1 MEIPETMLEVLKKDG
16 VVAIA
21 TLGPDGP
28 HMVNT
33 WNSYIQVAA
42 DGRLLIPAGYFHK
55 TETNIAANNTV
66 LVTLG
71 SSKVRGLNGAGTG
84 FLVKG
89 REGISGGFVLSK
101 PSNNIHVSEVLKA
114 VDPGRSLFACAEIRQ
129 NCALFGAIP
138 PRWAVTGPCRI
149 HAFMEEAER
158 KLHGFL
164 ASKTLSDLV
173 CEYTCKAPKEFAVET
188 EGWFQDRKKARTVR
202 D

>member
-1 MEIPETMLEVLKKDG
+1 VEIPETMLEVLKKDG

-33 WNSYIQVAA
+33 WNSYVRVSE

-55 TETNIAANNTV
+55 TEANIAANDKV

-89 REGISGGFVLSK
+89 TATFVTSGPDFETMKS
-101 PSNNIHVSEVLKA
+101 
-114 VDPGRSLFACAEIRQ
+114 RFAWAR
-129 NCALFGAIP
+129 ATLAI
-138 PRWAVTGPCRI
+138 AIDSATQ
-149 HAFMEEAER
+149 
-158 KLHGFL
+158 
-164 ASKTLSDLV
+164 TL
-173 CEYTCKAPKEFAVET
+173 
-188 EGWFQDRKKARTVR
+188 
-202 D
+202 

>member
-33 WNSYIQVAA
+33 WNSYVRVSE

-55 TETNIAANNTV
+55 TEANIAANDKV

-89 REGISGGFVLSK
+89 TATFVTSGPDFETMKS
-101 PSNNIHVSEVLKA
+101 
-114 VDPGRSLFACAEIRQ
+114 RFAWAR
-129 NCALFGAIP
+129 ATLAI
-138 PRWAVTGPCRI
+138 AINSATQ
-149 HAFMEEAER
+149 
-158 KLHGFL
+158 
-164 ASKTLSDLV
+164 TL
-173 CEYTCKAPKEFAVET
+173 
-188 EGWFQDRKKARTVR
+188 
-202 D
+202 

>member
-33 WNSYIQVAA
+33 WNSYVRVSE

-55 TETNIAANNTV
+55 TEANIAANDKV

-89 REGISGGFVLSK
+89 TATFVTSGPDF
-101 PSNNIHVSEVLKA
+101 
-114 VDPGRSLFACAEIRQ
+114 
-129 NCALFGAIP
+129 
-138 PRWAVTGPCRI
+138 
-149 HAFMEEAER
+149 
-158 KLHGFL
+158 
-164 ASKTLSDLV
+164 
-173 CEYTCKAPKEFAVET
+173 ET
-188 EGWFQDRKKARTVR
+188 MKARFAWARATLAIAI
-202 D
+202 DSATQTL

>member
-1 MEIPETMLEVLKKDG
+1 VEIPETMLEVLKKDG

-33 WNSYIQVAA
+33 WNSYVRVSE

-55 TETNIAANNTV
+55 TEANIAANDKV

-89 REGISGGFVLSK
+89 TATFVTSGPDFETMKS
-101 PSNNIHVSEVLKA
+101 
-114 VDPGRSLFACAEIRQ
+114 RFAWAR
-129 NCALFGAIP
+129 ATLAI
-138 PRWAVTGPCRI
+138 AINSATQ
-149 HAFMEEAER
+149 
-158 KLHGFL
+158 
-164 ASKTLSDLV
+164 TL
-173 CEYTCKAPKEFAVET
+173 
-188 EGWFQDRKKARTVR
+188 
-202 D
+202 